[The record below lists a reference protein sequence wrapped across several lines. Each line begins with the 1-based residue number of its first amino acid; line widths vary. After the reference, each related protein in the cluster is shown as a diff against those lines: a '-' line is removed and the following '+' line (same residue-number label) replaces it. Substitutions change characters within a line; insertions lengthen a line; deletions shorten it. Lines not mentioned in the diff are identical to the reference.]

1 MQCNELRLQTHLP
14 SPRDEA
20 HPVAALAN
28 LVRIYAQQIDDR
40 RAQLEHDL
48 AYYESKLAELAQ
60 IDPLDFTGL
69 RRIYCNHA
77 DRTRN
82 LLAAASG

>member
-1 MQCNELRLQTHLP
+1 MHYEELGLQPHRPL
-14 SPRDEA
+14 SSREA

-48 AYYESKLAELAQ
+48 AYYHSKLAELAQ

-69 RRIYCNHA
+69 KRIYTSHA
-77 DRTRN
+77 ERTRG
-82 LLAAASG
+82 LLDTAV